1 MGRGCGHTHAP
12 RRGSPPRPPGGV
24 RQGRRPRPGKRRSRR
39 PPAWAPAPGPCPSAL
54 AAPATDR
61 TFLKAE
67 ATRRGFG
74 AGKAGAGPRLLRDRA
89 GLLLPPAPQAP
100 SGSPERWGACHGDP
114 PRRPRQDLPALVF
127 TQPRPLCP
135 APTTLGAGSAGC
147 RPPAE
152 PSARR
157 RAAEWG
163 AGGCPSRLS
172 LLPRA
177 VGAGRPWHLTDPLES
192 FLPPAD
198 SPLRAEGC
206 AEPGA
211 CRNPWNEGARG
222 ECIHKERGPPGL
234 QNLGSL
240 WRGRRAGQ
248 RAEAEGPA
256 VGGGRLGPVCQ
267 PRRGVDVAAG
277 PRPPRPCEHSDGA
290 PRGPAGDVAESPSLS
305 PTRAGRARGRPAQAR
320 RASVHRE
327 PGSPGAVA
335 GPPPP
340 WATSRTVTDNG
351 VAVPVDSAV
360 AGGPGAG
367 AAGRGG
373 CGLEVTSPRGSAG
386 LGAASP
392 PGTSPS
398 PDPPACRVPGTE
410 RRAAGGGRRRW
421 ACRRGSSGRA
431 WRCADTRPCFRNV
444 QDLSFS
450 SPLTLHI
457 SSKKSLPRGG
467 GFSIWALWMSYFG
480 GNLCVNSFPSPS
492 SCGDN

>member
-135 APTTLGAGSAGC
+135 APTTLGAGLAGC

-177 VGAGRPWHLTDPLES
+177 LGAGRPWHLTDPLES

-198 SPLRAEGC
+198 SPLWAEGC

-277 PRPPRPCEHSDGA
+277 PRPP
-290 PRGPAGDVAESPSLS
+290 
-305 PTRAGRARGRPAQAR
+305 GRV
-320 RASVHRE
+320 S
-327 PGSPGAVA
+327 
-335 GPPPP
+335 
-340 WATSRTVTDNG
+340 TLTV
-351 VAVPVDSAV
+351 P
-360 AGGPGAG
+360 
-367 AAGRGG
+367 
-373 CGLEVTSPRGSAG
+373 LEVR
-386 LGAASP
+386 
-392 PGTSPS
+392 PGTSP
-398 PDPPACRVPGTE
+398 
-410 RRAAGGGRRRW
+410 RALRFPRPVLEGHEAGPLRHAGPL
-421 ACRRGSSGRA
+421 CTGSLG
-431 WRCADTRPCFRNV
+431 
-444 QDLSFS
+444 
-450 SPLTLHI
+450 
-457 SSKKSLPRGG
+457 PR
-467 GFSIWALWMSYFG
+467 ALWQG
-480 GNLCVNSFPSPS
+480 PRHRGPPH
-492 SCGDN
+492 GR

>member
-135 APTTLGAGSAGC
+135 APTTLGAGLAGC

-163 AGGCPSRLS
+163 AGGCPFRLS

-177 VGAGRPWHLTDPLES
+177 LGVGRPWHLTDPLES

-290 PRGPAGDVAESPSLS
+290 PRGPAGDVAESPSGWKGMRPARSGTQGLCA
-305 PTRAGRARGRPAQAR
+305 PGAWVPGRCGRAPATVGHLTDGDRQRRGRPSGQR
-320 RASVHRE
+320 
-327 PGSPGAVA
+327 
-335 GPPPP
+335 
-340 WATSRTVTDNG
+340 
-351 VAVPVDSAV
+351 
-360 AGGPGAG
+360 
-367 AAGRGG
+367 
-373 CGLEVTSPRGSAG
+373 
-386 LGAASP
+386 
-392 PGTSPS
+392 
-398 PDPPACRVPGTE
+398 
-410 RRAAGGGRRRW
+410 GGRRTGGRSSW
-421 ACRRGSSGRA
+421 GGLWLGGHQSLRLCWSGRSKPA
-431 WRCADTRPCFRNV
+431 RDLAQPGPPCLPSAGHRAPGSRRRAEEVGV
-444 QDLSFS
+444 QARVLGTSVAV
-450 SPLTLHI
+450 
-457 SSKKSLPRGG
+457 RGHQAV
-467 GFSIWALWMSYFG
+467 F
-480 GNLCVNSFPSPS
+480 
-492 SCGDN
+492 